1 MLMPTYLRRSLLVAL
16 LAVLIAAL
24 PAATALAA
32 SPGTTFTFHN
42 QVATF
47 EDTLGC
53 TDIPYQVTTTSNG
66 VEHSQLTTLPDGTP
80 VAQFTFD
87 QAGTFTTEP
96 VSGVG
101 PMFTGTFAL
110 SDSGTAFNPVYGP
123 EGQIVS
129 ADKWVDTSTT
139 TVQGKGSDG
148 STLFDQITS
157 HLNVNPLGNTN
168 QFLMDSCTR

>member
-1 MLMPTYLRRSLLVAL
+1 MMMPTCLRRSLLVAL
-16 LAVLIAAL
+16 LAALAAAL

-47 EDTLGC
+47 EDTLAC

-96 VSGVG
+96 VSGAG
-101 PMFTGTFAL
+101 PTYAGTFAL

-129 ADKWVDTSTT
+129 ADKWVETSTT
-139 TVQGKGSDG
+139 TVRGKGSDG